1 VVAVSAGSERPLGR
15 VYDAAYAGVPNW
27 DIGRP
32 QRPFVRLVE
41 AGVLDGPILDVGC
54 GTGELALFA
63 ARHGYDVLGVDLS
76 ELAVTQA
83 REKARWRRVP
93 AHFLVWDALR
103 LSAFADAGL
112 RFGSVLDSA
121 MFHVLGDAERDAFV
135 RELTAILESGG
146 LYCVLG
152 DRRENDRDVYGVSVP
167 ELRERFPSDRW
178 ELAYSEETAFER
190 RWGATP
196 AVFAVLRRR

>member
-1 VVAVSAGSERPLGR
+1 MSAGVERPLGR

-41 AGVLDGPILDVGC
+41 SG
-54 GTGELALFA
+54 
-63 ARHGYDVLGVDLS
+63 
-76 ELAVTQA
+76 
-83 REKARWRRVP
+83 
-93 AHFLVWDALR
+93 
-103 LSAFADAGL
+103 
-112 RFGSVLDSA
+112 VLDSA
-121 MFHVLGDAERDAFV
+121 MFHVLGDRERDAFV
-135 RELTAILESGG
+135 RELDAVFESDG

-152 DRRENDRDVYGVSVP
+152 DRRQDDRDVYGVSVP
-167 ELRERFPSDRW
+167 ELRERFPAERW
-178 ELAYSEETAFER
+178 EFVHAEEAAFER